1 MDAREYE
8 VVTFDQE
15 EIKTGLC
22 AVKDWLSNTLYE
34 GVQVL
39 REHKKAVLT
48 AAAIVVTVA
57 GVVGGLWALL
67 TKKK

>member
-1 MDAREYE
+1 MDARENE
-8 VVTFDQE
+8 VLDFNQE
-15 EIKTGLC
+15 EIRTGLC

-39 REHKKAVLT
+39 RAHKKAVLT
-48 AAAIVVTVA
+48 AAAIVVAAV
-57 GVVGGLWALL
+57 GVIGGLWSLL

>member
-1 MDAREYE
+1 MDARENE
-8 VVTFDQE
+8 VMTFDQE
-15 EIKTGLC
+15 EIRTGLC

-48 AAAIVVTVA
+48 AAAIVVTAA